1 MVRTATGG
9 VVPDGPSGTVT
20 GLGHHGA
27 MSAPSL
33 RFAAAARALGEAA
46 RSLGLLV
53 PGFRSPPRLDGV
65 DRTLRRGGPD
75 GDEIVIAVRL
85 AGRPWVSV
93 LADMVEGV
101 IVANRLTGPAAGTA
115 RTRLW
120 SAVEAEAAPDPP
132 PRRRTTVVRLPERRV
147 A

>member
-1 MVRTATGG
+1 M
-9 VVPDGPSGTVT
+9 P
-20 GLGHHGA
+20 
-27 MSAPSL
+27 APSL

-46 RSLGLLV
+46 RSLGLVV
-53 PGFRSPPRLDGV
+53 PGFRSPPRLPEV

-75 GDEIVIAVRL
+75 GDEVVVAVRL

-101 IVANRLTGPAAGTA
+101 VVANRLRGAAAGAA

-120 SAVEAEAAPDPP
+120 SAVEAEAVPDPP
-132 PRRRTTVVRLPERRV
+132 STSGSRRRSSVVRFPDRRV